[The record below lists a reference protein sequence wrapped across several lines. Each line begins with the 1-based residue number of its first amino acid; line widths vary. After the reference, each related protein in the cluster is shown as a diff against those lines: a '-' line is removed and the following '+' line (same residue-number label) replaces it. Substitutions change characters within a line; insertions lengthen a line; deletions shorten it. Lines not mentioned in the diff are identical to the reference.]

1 VPDAAGKVSRPD
13 PTELRNRP
21 VAALAGLQ
29 SARAV
34 MQNWRGEAR
43 EANVQDSA
51 PRLKRASAGRGE
63 ADAIDWVARARAVA
77 PVIARAAD
85 RIERDREIPDDVITA
100 LHEAQLFRM
109 LLPRSCGGHEAE
121 PAVYV
126 QAIEEIAKAD
136 GSTAWCVNQASGG
149 TFAAAYL
156 ELEAA
161 RTIFGDARA
170 VAASGPTLGTAVAA
184 EGGYRVSGAWAF
196 ASGSKHATWLAAH
209 CLVQEADGKPRLGAD
224 GEPFQRTMLF
234 PKRHATFTD
243 IWHVIGLKGTG
254 SDKYAV
260 TDLFVPA
267 DYSYTREYAP
277 DKRETGPLYRFS
289 NYQMFGVGFAG
300 VALGLARA
308 TLDAFIPLAAQK
320 TPHNTG
326 QLLRENALVQ
336 FQTGLAEAQ
345 LQAARTY
352 LLQMLR
358 DMWALAI
365 KGERFTVDQR
375 AQLRLATTYAIVQSR
390 DVVDT
395 VYQAAGAT
403 AIFASNPFERRF
415 RDMHTVSQQVQAHAS
430 NFELIGQHLLGMQPK
445 SRFL

>member
-1 VPDAAGKVSRPD
+1 
-13 PTELRNRP
+13 
-21 VAALAGLQ
+21 
-29 SARAV
+29 
-34 MQNWRGEAR
+34 M
-43 EANVQDSA
+43 NVQDSA
-51 PRLKRASAGRGE
+51 ATLGRTT
-63 ADAIDWVARARAVA
+63 AIDWIARAKDVA

-85 RIERDREIPDDVITA
+85 RIEAEREIPDAVITA
-100 LHEAQLFRM
+100 LHNRQLFRM
-109 LLPRSCGGHEAE
+109 LLARSCGGGETE

-126 QAIEEIAKAD
+126 QAIEEIARAD

-149 TFAAAYL
+149 TVAAAYL
-156 ELEAA
+156 APEVA
-161 RTIFGDARA
+161 RAIFGDARA
-170 VAASGPTLGTAVAA
+170 VAASGPTLGTAVAVD
-184 EGGYRVSGAWAF
+184 GGYRVSGAWAF

-209 CLVQEADGKPRLGAD
+209 CLVQEADGTPRLGTD

-254 SDKYAV
+254 SDKYTV

-267 DYSYTREYAP
+267 DYSYTREFAP
-277 DKRETGPLYRFS
+277 DRRETGPLYRFS
-289 NYQMFGVGFAG
+289 NYQLFGVGFAG

-308 TLDAFIPLAAQK
+308 MLDAFIPLAGQK

-336 FQTGLAEAQ
+336 FQTGFAEAQ
-345 LQAARTY
+345 LQSARTF
-352 LLQMLR
+352 LLQLLR
-358 DMWALAI
+358 DMWEMAV
-365 KGERFTVDQR
+365 KGEPFPVDLR
-375 AQLRLATTYAIVQSR
+375 AQLRLATTFAIVQAR

-403 AIFASNPFERRF
+403 AIFAGNPFERRF

-430 NFELIGQHLLGMQPK
+430 NFELIGQHFLGMQPK